1 VDIRH
6 SQDKE
11 PARALLSVRV
21 ANESVCDIED
31 FVATFAAEQGIASED
46 KARVL
51 ILVEELFT
59 NLSRYGYRDRSR
71 PPSEAEAGEAQ
82 VMLELDEDRLTIE
95 FRDDGQEFNPLAG
108 EPPEL
113 EEPGGDDPSA
123 GGLGLHIVRDLAD
136 NADYTRADGRNVIRL
151 NRRVSLVKVSRR

>member
-1 VDIRH
+1 LDTRH
-6 SQDKE
+6 SQQKE
-11 PARALLSVRV
+11 PARALLGVRV
-21 ANESVCDIED
+21 GTEAICEIED

-59 NLSRYGYRDRSR
+59 NLSRYGYRDRSEA
-71 PPSEAEAGEAQ
+71 PGEAE
-82 VMLELDEDRLTIE
+82 VVLELDEDRLTIE

-108 EPPEL
+108 PPPEP
-113 EEPGGDDPSA
+113 EEPGEDELA
-123 GGLGLHIVRDLAD
+123 GGLGLHIVRELAD
-136 NADYTRADGRNVIRL
+136 GADYERADGRNVIRL